1 MKDYFKIV
9 IPFVYVGIIIFM
21 VIISITLVNGIKNYI
36 KEDTIYKYALD
47 NVFEDDVIPV
57 IKMETD
63 TIVRPYIDSDVKV
76 GKYFYDYEENSGKQ
90 EDSIIYYKN
99 TYMQNTGVNYISD
112 NSFEVVSVLDGE
124 VIGIEENDVYGK
136 IVTVKH
142 NDNLI
147 TTYSNIDDVSINVG
161 YNISQ
166 GEIIGS
172 SSISEISNEKNML
185 HFEVV
190 YKGDYIDPENFYT
203 IKVSDMQ

>member
-112 NSFEVVSVLDGE
+112 NSFEV
-124 VIGIEENDVYGK
+124 
-136 IVTVKH
+136 
-142 NDNLI
+142 NL
-147 TTYSNIDDVSINVG
+147 
-161 YNISQ
+161 
-166 GEIIGS
+166 
-172 SSISEISNEKNML
+172 
-185 HFEVV
+185 
-190 YKGDYIDPENFYT
+190 
-203 IKVSDMQ
+203 